1 MDVLTYSDTRAN
13 LADVVDK
20 GVRDKTPGVVTQQK
34 HEAVVIV
41 PVADWNAMEETLPL
55 LPSPANAQRLRDA
68 AAALDAGQGVERDL
82 IDP

>member
-1 MDVLTYSDTRAN
+1 
-13 LADVVDK
+13 
-20 GVRDKTPGVVTQQK
+20 
-34 HEAVVIV
+34 VVIV
-41 PVADWNAMEETLPL
+41 SLANWNAMEETLHL